1 MSTLK
6 FNQVGAPSSPSAGK
20 AEVFVDS
27 SSNDHRLKLKH
38 DEGYSDVL
46 SQNGLRHVNFLTNG
60 GLTIQQRV
68 ATAATAIP
76 LVSLTSRAGRVA
88 DRWAVTVGNVTTTTW
103 QQVDTAGAPETNLQ
117 ARHYGRITQNTNA
130 AKFIFSQYIA
140 NADMTVLRGKSVR
153 LSCKVKQ
160 FVGAN
165 SVYRL
170 GLLRL
175 GSAGT
180 PDVDP
185 TFISA
190 IGAAGTDP
198 TWGTNLAL
206 VTPTAGIG
214 VENGTISGNAVN
226 ITSSANWVRSSAIFD
241 VPSDCENL
249 VFVLFRDTLGAAADS
264 VGIAEL
270 QLTLGQEIVD
280 WVTIPSPFDLARC
293 LRFFL
298 KSFPATTVP
307 AASLTEAAAGT
318 GAAGIIGK
326 AGATALAAVINI
338 QFPAIMFKVPTVTL
352 FTPVGAGAV
361 PFRITGTTPA
371 VQTAVAQRGLTE
383 LGLTVTATGDASG
396 AVGDLV
402 GVHYTADAEF
412 VN

>member
-6 FNQVGAPSSPSAGK
+6 LNEIGPPPLPAVGK
-20 AEVFVDS
+20 ADIFIDS
-27 SSNDHRLKLKH
+27 TLDDHRLKLKH
-38 DEGYSDVL
+38 DDGYTDVL
-46 SQNGLRHVNFLTNG
+46 SQNGLRHVNFLANG
-60 GLTIQQRV
+60 GIAIQQRV
-68 ATAATAIP
+68 AIAATAIP
-76 LVSLTSRAGRVA
+76 SVSTTTRAGRVA

-103 QQVDTAGAPETNLQ
+103 QQVDTAGAPETNL
-117 ARHYGRITQNTNA
+117 ASRYYGRITQNTNA

-140 NADMTVLRGKSVR
+140 NADMTALRGKSVR

-165 SVYRL
+165 AVYRL

-175 GSAGT
+175 GAAGT

-190 IGAAGTDP
+190 IGAASTDP

-206 VTPTAGIG
+206 VTPTSGIG
-214 VENGTISGNAVN
+214 AENGALSGSAVN
-226 ITSSANWVRSSAIFD
+226 ITSSANWVRSSAVFD

-264 VGIAEL
+264 VGITEL
-270 QLTLGQEIVD
+270 QITLGQEVVD
-280 WVTIPSPFDLARC
+280 WVTIPSPFDLSRC

-298 KSFPATTVP
+298 KSFPSTTVP
-307 AASLTEAAAGT
+307 AASLTEASAGT

-326 AGATALAAVINI
+326 AGATALGVVINV
-338 QFPAIMFKVPTVTL
+338 QFPAIMFRLPTITL

-383 LGLTVTATGDASG
+383 LGLTVTATGDING